1 MTDRAHPQ
9 QPSAANKPD
18 APDVKPQVS
27 SLRFVNI
34 SKSYGAVHAL
44 EDITFEVKPGLTGIV
59 GDNGAGKS
67 TLMKLLSGVISPTSG
82 SIELEGK
89 KIEISTPTKARTLG
103 IESLYQDLALAETLD
118 IPSNVFLGRELV
130 SRFLGFKTLAH
141 KKMMLATRAAL
152 SEVNIRIPDVSQP
165 VRSLSGGQRQA
176 VALARAIYFGAP
188 VVLLDEPTAALGP
201 RETAAVNDMIKRLV
215 DLGRMV
221 IVVTHD
227 IPHIAS
233 AADRILVLRA
243 GRIVR
248 EMDAADADQESLLA
262 FMVGVTT

>member
-1 MTDRAHPQ
+1 MATTDRAHPR
-9 QPSAANKPD
+9 AAAD
-18 APDVKPQVS
+18 APEAAVEPQVG

-34 SKSYGAVHAL
+34 AKSYGAVHAL
-44 EDITFEVKPGLTGIV
+44 EDVSFEVRPGLTGIV

-82 SIELEGK
+82 SIELDGRA
-89 KIEISTPTKARTLG
+89 IEISTPTKARALG

-118 IPSNVFLGRELV
+118 IPSNVFLGRELT
-130 SRFLGFKTLAH
+130 SRVLGVKTLAH
-141 KKMMLATRAAL
+141 KQMMTATRQAL

-201 RETAAVNDMIKRLV
+201 RETAAVNDMIARLV
-215 DLGRMV
+215 ALGRMV

-227 IPHIAS
+227 IPHIAK
-233 AADRILVLRA
+233 AADRIVVLRA
-243 GRIVR
+243 GRVVR
-248 EMDAADADQESLLA
+248 ELASHEADQESLLA
-262 FMVGVTT
+262 FMVGVST